1 MRYILLLSS
10 IIAICLFNTFL
21 IVNNS
26 APRKETVTITVEP
39 VAKPLPK
46 VEEIKKENIHAQ
58 DCVRIKQ
65 YHEIYYFL
73 TDEYSVNTELW
84 VTYKNQL
91 NNEARESCIVHK
103 DKIDSAKR
111 AQFNEVYP
119 RYQKLL
125 AKVKNRL

>member
-26 APRKETVTITVEP
+26 APHKETVTITVEP

-65 YHEIYYFL
+65 YHEINSFL
-73 TDEYSVNTELW
+73 DDDYSVRTELW
-84 VTYKNQL
+84 VTYKNIL
-91 NNEARESCIVHK
+91 NVEATESCVVPK
-103 DKIDSAKR
+103 NKIDSAKKS
-111 AQFNEVYP
+111 QYDLIYP
-119 RYQKLL
+119 DYQKLL